1 MTEKSVSNQPSLAT
15 KRLIRQAARLFD
27 SHCHLDDA
35 SFDADRAQVLARA
48 RRLGVAEQLLPA
60 VRASDWPRLLR
71 LCAEEPGLYPALG
84 LHPIYSAEHSE
95 EDLMRLDHYLRAGRA
110 VAVGEVGLDFF
121 IPEPER
127 ERQIV
132 FFREQLLLAREHEL
146 PIVLHV
152 RKAHNET
159 LALLKEARLSRG
171 GIAHAFNG
179 SLELAQE
186 YMRLGFLL
194 GFGGTLTFERSRKV
208 RALAAQVPEAFLAL
222 ETDAPDMTVASH
234 RGERNSPEYLPE
246 CLAALAEVRG
256 ASAEHLAKVT
266 SNNVQRLLGLDS
278 T

>member
-1 MTEKSVSNQPSLAT
+1 MPPHITLSP
-15 KRLIRQAARLFD
+15 RPRLFD

-48 RRLGVAEQLLPA
+48 RQLGVAEQLLPA
-60 VRASDWPRLLR
+60 VRAADWPKLLDF
-71 LCAEEPGLYPALG
+71 CASEAGLYPALG
-84 LHPIYSAEHSE
+84 LHPIYSEEHSE
-95 EDLMRLDHYLRAGRA
+95 DDLVLLDEYLKAGRA
-110 VAVGEVGLDFF
+110 VAVGEIGLDFF
-121 IPEPER
+121 ITDPER
-127 ERQIV
+127 ERQKL
-132 FFREQLLLAREHEL
+132 FFREQLLLAREYEL

-159 LALLKEARLSRG
+159 LALLKEIRLPRG

-179 SLELAQE
+179 SLELARD
-186 YMRLGFLL
+186 YMKLGFLL
-194 GFGGTLTFERSRKV
+194 GFGGTLTFAHSRKV

-256 ASAEHLAKVT
+256 VSKEHLAQVT
-266 SNNVQRLLGLDS
+266 RNNVQRLLGLDS